1 MPRKAG
7 VWGSAGAL
15 VRPSGPGLDAGPLR
29 GPDMQEHRNRH
40 IVGLIASLLVTGVVF
55 VGIVVGTRTLS
66 GLGYEPAAVAATVG
80 PNIALSVFPDSY
92 ACHGSDGGP
101 GGGPHPEWVTY
112 CPSTSIKVPAYSTVT
127 VTIKQYDSST
137 TLHNPF
143 FSQVSGTVGDV
154 MSVNG
159 RSVQRVSP
167 DALGHTFTIQT
178 PPNPQ
183 QTQLFVNVP
192 LPGGSDNAP
201 NAVTIAG
208 HQYPKPN
215 VIVFKFR
222 TGAPGQYIWHCY
234 IPCGVGLAGEGIGG
248 QDNFGGPMATTG
260 YMAGTVKIGRAH

>member
-1 MPRKAG
+1 LQAPTDVVVDPHLSVGLEGTAMPEKR
-7 VWGSAGAL
+7 S
-15 VRPSGPGLDAGPLR
+15 
-29 GPDMQEHRNRH
+29 RH
-40 IVGLIASLLVTGVVF
+40 VVGLIVALVGTLVVF
-55 VGIVVGTRTLS
+55 AGLVEGTRTLS
-66 GLGYEPAAVAATVG
+66 GLGYEPSPVSATIG
-80 PNIALSVFPDSY
+80 ANLTLSVFPDSY
-92 ACHGSDGGP
+92 ACHGSNGGP

-154 MSVNG
+154 ISVNG
-159 RSVQRVSP
+159 QSVQRISP

-178 PPNPQ
+178 PPDPGE
-183 QTQLFVNVP
+183 TQLFVNVP
-192 LPGGSDNAP
+192 LPGVSKSAP
-201 NAVTIAG
+201 STETIAG

-234 IPCGVGLAGEGIGG
+234 IPCGTGLAGDGIGG
-248 QDNFGGPMATTG
+248 QKGFGGPMATTA
-260 YMAGTVKIGRAH
+260 YMAGTLTVT

>member
-1 MPRKAG
+1 
-7 VWGSAGAL
+7 
-15 VRPSGPGLDAGPLR
+15 
-29 GPDMQEHRNRH
+29 MQEHRNRH

-192 LPGGSDNAP
+192 LPGVSDNAP

-260 YMAGTVKIGRAH
+260 YMAGTVTVT